1 MSDSSVKVT
10 VGAIVII
17 AAAIAL
23 IGVIWLGQYTLY
35 GERIIITVRFADVA
49 GLEKGD
55 VLTVAGVHKG
65 RVADIRLD
73 GREALVEILL
83 DGEIW
88 LGEDASFTIRSKNAL
103 GEKLVAVD
111 PGTSSV
117 ALDLSVPLRGE
128 VQRDLLES
136 TEDLGALAARL
147 GDIIASLERNVL
159 NDTVLS
165 AFRETIV
172 NLEAATSSISRMAA
186 DNRGD
191 LKAAVS
197 HMRSAAGDF
206 GRAASDLGELVDKN
220 EATVTNAIGRLS
232 MVAERL
238 DTLTAGLESGEGT
251 LGKLLE
257 DEGLYVSLKST
268 VDELH
273 SLIEDIKKNPGR
285 YVHVSVF

>member
-17 AAAIAL
+17 AAVIAL

-35 GERIIITVRFADVA
+35 GERTIITVRFADVA

-73 GREALVEILL
+73 GREALVEFLL
-83 DGEIW
+83 DGEIR
-88 LGEDASFTIRSKNAL
+88 LGEDASFAIRSKNAL

-117 ALDLSVPLRGE
+117 ALDLSVPVRGE
-128 VQRDLLES
+128 VRKDLLES
-136 TEDLGALAARL
+136 TEELGALAARL

-159 NDTVLS
+159 NDEVLS

-172 NLEAATSSISRMAA
+172 NLESATSSISKMAA
-186 DNRGD
+186 DNRGN
-191 LKAAVS
+191 LRAAVS
-197 HMRSAAGDF
+197 RMNDAAGDF
-206 GRAASDLGELVDKN
+206 GRAASGLGELVDKN
-220 EATVTNAIGRLS
+220 EAAVTNAIGRLS
-232 MVAERL
+232 TVAERL

-251 LGKLLE
+251 LGRLLE
-257 DEGLYVSLKST
+257 DEGLYVSLQST
-268 VDELH
+268 IDELH

-285 YVHVSVF
+285 YVRVSIF